1 MNKLAIILSHL
12 KENKAFY
19 VILVLNCT
27 ISFGLLYFIENHDL
41 IEHRFE
47 FREDINKDHKAHD
60 SLSTDIH
67 YKSNRY
73 ISTTSVRITKQT
85 TFNDNL
91 ERFLF
96 SCIGLR
102 IHPKMTC
109 NSISILL
116 ERQFV
121 IELQKKM
128 KNQIRVL

>member
-19 VILVLNCT
+19 VILVLNCA
-27 ISFGLLYFIENHDL
+27 ISFGLLYFIENYDL
-41 IEHRFE
+41 IEDRIE
-47 FREDINKDHKAHD
+47 IREDINKDHKALD
-60 SLSTDIH
+60 SLCTDIH

-73 ISTTSVRITKQT
+73 LSETSVRVTKLS
-85 TFNDNL
+85 TFKNNL
-91 ERFLF
+91 GRFLF

-116 ERQFV
+116 ERQLV